1 MNKKLLYFTQ
11 TDDYKKPENGRW
23 WKNLIKWAD
32 NRYELLKKYSNETES
47 WKIWY
52 ALKDE
57 TIWETLTKVW
67 IKDWNWVSEWLLRK
81 SWFDDIDI
89 EDFRAWRLKS
99 DKVTDKWQKEALKSM
114 EKASEVVSNQVL
126 NIETDLVNISD
137 EDIKEGD
144 VYRVS
149 DGNTY
154 IKGCFETPEVPT
166 PCSKCS
172 NYLESLR
179 TGKTLVCNCTLGLPS
194 ITCTYEYK
202 SNI

>member
-89 EDFRAWRLKS
+89 DDFREWRLKS

-114 EKASEVVSNQVL
+114 EKASEVVYREFVEIKNSLINKSNKDIL
-126 NIETDLVNISD
+126 IFLKSKWINTSKSVNIL
-137 EDIKEGD
+137 IKLINKE
-144 VYRVS
+144 
-149 DGNTY
+149 
-154 IKGCFETPEVPT
+154 
-166 PCSKCS
+166 
-172 NYLESLR
+172 
-179 TGKTLVCNCTLGLPS
+179 
-194 ITCTYEYK
+194 
-202 SNI
+202 

>member
-1 MNKKLLYFTQ
+1 MIMMKYMQQGKRPALEELEVLNKLLQ
-11 TDDYKKPENGRW
+11 
-23 WKNLIKWAD
+23 
-32 NRYELLKKYSNETES
+32 
-47 WKIWY
+47 
-52 ALKDE
+52 
-57 TIWETLTKVW
+57 
-67 IKDWNWVSEWLLRK
+67 
-81 SWFDDIDI
+81 
-89 EDFRAWRLKS
+89 
-99 DKVTDKWQKEALKSM
+99 
-114 EKASEVVSNQVL
+114 
-126 NIETDLVNISD
+126 NISETDLVNVPD

-154 IKGCFETPEVPT
+154 IKGCFETPEVST

-202 SNI
+202 SNIE